1 MSVSEE
7 YFQGRATI
15 LVSFHNSDKNEIMD
29 FYNYLEKN
37 KFRLCFDKK
46 DVKDYLETFKFL
58 WININ
63 SKRIHHG
70 LIGCQL
76 CEPLGNHAVTID
88 EFKTIYEIF
97 IKYQN
102 KNDILSF

>member
-7 YFQGRATI
+7 YFQGTSTI
-15 LVSFHNSDKNEIMD
+15 LVSFYIKNKRGIKKFYDYLDKNSFI
-29 FYNYLEKN
+29 
-37 KFRLCFDKK
+37 LCFDKK
-46 DVKDYLETFKFL
+46 SVKEYLDIFKFL

-63 SKRIHHG
+63 SKKVHHG
-70 LIGCQL
+70 LIGCKL
-76 CEPLGNHAVTID
+76 CEPFGNHAVTIE

-102 KNDILSF
+102 KGDILSF